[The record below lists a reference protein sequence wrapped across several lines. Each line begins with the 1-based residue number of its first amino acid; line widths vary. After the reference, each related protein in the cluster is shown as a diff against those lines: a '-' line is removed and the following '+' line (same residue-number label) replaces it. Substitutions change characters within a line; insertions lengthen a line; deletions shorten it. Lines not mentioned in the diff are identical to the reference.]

1 MPTYINSLNNAIL
14 RANIDPKVMGN
25 PSAYG
30 NEFFFLIN
38 YVFSFYTVKFSKEF

>member
-30 NEFFFLIN
+30 NYFFYLSYKLSILFL
-38 YVFSFYTVKFSKEF
+38 Y

>member
-30 NEFFFLIN
+30 NEFFYLSHKLCIFFL
-38 YVFSFYTVKFSKEF
+38 YG